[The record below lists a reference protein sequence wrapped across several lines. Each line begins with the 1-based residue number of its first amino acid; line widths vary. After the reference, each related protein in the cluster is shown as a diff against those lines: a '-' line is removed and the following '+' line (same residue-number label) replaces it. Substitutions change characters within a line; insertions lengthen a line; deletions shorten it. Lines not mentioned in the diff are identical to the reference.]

1 MVSLAVENN
10 AHFLTSRVDVDRE
23 APSFTVDTLSLIQE
37 REGPDTELFFI
48 IGWDSL
54 AHLHEWY
61 RPDEIV
67 SLAQIA
73 AVTRPG
79 SEADLERI
87 KGLVPGLSR
96 ALHVI
101 DTVHIGISS
110 TDIRERIR
118 LGWPI
123 RYHVPPPVAEYIE
136 RVLDEKRAGLT

>member
-1 MVSLAVENN
+1 MVSLATEGN
-10 AHFLTSRVDVDRE
+10 AHFSPSRVDMERE
-23 APSFTVDTLSLIQE
+23 APSFTVDTLRIIQE
-37 REGPDTELFFI
+37 REGSGAELFFI
-48 IGWDSL
+48 VGWDSL

-67 SLAQIA
+67 SLAQIV

-87 KGLVPGLSR
+87 KGLVPGLSE

-118 LGWPI
+118 RGWPI

-136 RVLDEKRAGLT
+136 RVRDEKGPGLT